1 MLLGRPRSYR
11 DIWIGLAL
19 ALPVLVAIW
28 FIAGAVP
35 ASGLAVVAVIGPRP
49 LRHAAT
55 DRALRAL
62 HREQLRA
69 GSQRRACS
77 PLVPPWTSP
86 AVTAMVIA

>member
-35 ASGLAVVAVIGPRP
+35 ASGLAVVAVIGLARDV
-49 LRHAAT
+49 RHVRYRGT
-55 DRALRAL
+55 
-62 HREQLRA
+62 
-69 GSQRRACS
+69 
-77 PLVPPWTSP
+77 PPP
-86 AVTAMVIA
+86 AWPESAPPPARGD